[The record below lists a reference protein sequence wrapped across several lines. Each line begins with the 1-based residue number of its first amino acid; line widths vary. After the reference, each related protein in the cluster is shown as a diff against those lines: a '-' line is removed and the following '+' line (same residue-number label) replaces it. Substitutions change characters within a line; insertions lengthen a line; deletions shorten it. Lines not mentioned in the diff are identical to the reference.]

1 MTSAWS
7 QLPRPGITAVLGWCQ
22 ALIRQGVTGDAAEAA
37 ACQHAKTSLLEQI
50 ARPPRASAR
59 TKARRSGSGGAFHY
73 PHILSTNDSP
83 IVTMSVRAHLTV
95 DGEVTRL

>member
-37 ACQHAKTSLLEQI
+37 ACEHAKTSLLEQI
-50 ARPPRASAR
+50 ATT
-59 TKARRSGSGGAFHY
+59 TKGQ
-73 PHILSTNDSP
+73 
-83 IVTMSVRAHLTV
+83 RAHQ
-95 DGEVTRL
+95 GPPERLRRGLPLPSHPQHE